1 MTTRLSRRRVLAGI
15 GAFST
20 GVGAVVPAARATD
33 FYRGKTLTVII
44 GFAPGGGVDT
54 TARMV
59 ARHLVRFI
67 PGQPSLVIQNMEGA
81 GGLVA
86 ANHLGRRASPDG
98 LTLAVPGRSWFV
110 EGIVKNPGASFDPTQ
125 FAFIGSPGAV
135 NSMVW
140 VRAGTGIKSF
150 DDLKA
155 HPKAV
160 SFGSLGIGTP
170 TGMIPAMLAGQ
181 GLPIKLIFGYVST
194 ARVLLA
200 LEQGEIDAAFTV
212 EDSFARRQDLIKKGV
227 VLPVLQ
233 NKPTLPDIP
242 LIRDVLPAKDLPLL
256 TLVLALENFGL
267 PLVGPPGIPPDRI
280 DALRQAFMAMC
291 DDKDYRA
298 EAARIEQPIGA
309 PLEGGQ
315 LQTMINDL
323 AAEATPDIVAAYR
336 RLSASKP

>member
-1 MTTRLSRRRVLAGI
+1 MALGALSAGTGMVPRVAH
-15 GAFST
+15 AS
-20 GVGAVVPAARATD
+20 D
-33 FYRGKTLTVII
+33 FFQGKTLTVII

-67 PGQPSLVIQNMEGA
+67 PGQPNLVIQNMEGA

-86 ANHLGRRASPDG
+86 ANHLARRAAPDG

-110 EGIVKNPGASFDPTQ
+110 EGLVKNPGASFDPTQ
-125 FAFIGSPGAV
+125 FAYIGSPGAV

-140 VRAGTGIKSF
+140 VRASTGIKHF
-150 DDLKA
+150 DDLKS
-155 HPKAV
+155 HPKPV

-170 TGMIPAMLAGQ
+170 TGMIPVMLAGQ

-200 LEQGEIDAAFTV
+200 LEQGEIDAVFTV
-212 EDSFARRQDLIKKGV
+212 DDSFARRQDLIKKGV
-227 VLPVLQ
+227 VLPILQ
-233 NKPTLPDIP
+233 NKPTLPDVP
-242 LIRDVLPAKDLPLL
+242 LIRDVLPAKELPLL

-267 PLVGPPGIPPDRI
+267 PLVGPPGIAPERI
-280 DALRQAFMAMC
+280 AVLRRAFMAMC

-309 PLEGGQ
+309 PLGGRQ
-315 LQTMINDL
+315 LETMIKEL
-323 AAEATPDIVAAYR
+323 AAEATPEIVTAYR
-336 RLSASKP
+336 RLSGGKQ